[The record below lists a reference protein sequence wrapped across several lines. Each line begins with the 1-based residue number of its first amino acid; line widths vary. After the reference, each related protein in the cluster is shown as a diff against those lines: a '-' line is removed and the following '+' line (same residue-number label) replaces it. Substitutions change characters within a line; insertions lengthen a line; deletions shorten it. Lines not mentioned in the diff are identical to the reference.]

1 MSTEKIAKMT
11 PHTQV
16 TGYSG
21 GEPPG
26 QIDTCSSPLVT
37 SQHWQHH
44 PISMTS
50 PTGSNWEGGDGNQR
64 RPVGRYGMCMEPMGV
79 D

>member
-1 MSTEKIAKMT
+1 MNTEKIATMN

-21 GEPPG
+21 GGGSLPG
-26 QIDTCSSPLVT
+26 GLTPVAA
-37 SQHWQHH
+37 HWLRPSTGH

-50 PTGSNWEGGDGNQR
+50 PTGSNWEGADGNQR